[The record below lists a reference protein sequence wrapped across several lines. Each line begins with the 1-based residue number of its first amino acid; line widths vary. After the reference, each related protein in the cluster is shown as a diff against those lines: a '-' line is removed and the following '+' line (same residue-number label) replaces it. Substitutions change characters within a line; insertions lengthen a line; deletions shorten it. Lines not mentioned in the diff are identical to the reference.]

1 MPAPASL
8 TGRIASFACVA
19 LGSLSF
25 LAAHALALAG
35 TDAPLGLSD
44 VAVPLALLAVA
55 LAHRPALAAIERVE
69 RQGDAAEY
77 APYALQLVLL
87 AQLTIT
93 SWSHGLLVALIVAQA
108 NLAGLRRT
116 SWTTAWMIALT
127 PLVVLAAMSAAPG
140 GRWLFV
146 LPIALLV
153 MSAAL
158 VELSLQRHRERI
170 ELRSPRAYRRAWSA
184 AQDAEALRGEQ
195 VARLGSAAR
204 LTLAL
209 LLLLALLYPLLV
221 VLPRPTSGERTDLGR
236 AAREAAER
244 RSALGESNRG
254 GGRQSTESYPGDLR
268 PGGKLSRLDYERLM
282 TVLAYPPGGWGGE
295 PQFAGP
301 LYMRAITLDTFTET
315 GLRSNPA
322 GRMQLLSDGDDGR
335 RDGWTRL
342 ASERQQVAYGLEVRH
357 NALRVSGSED
367 IVLFAPQAT
376 FAIEL
381 PAVRHDPERMLALP
395 RGVDVGEV
403 EFALRV
409 APEPLFEADLE
420 RVVTGHPDPRYLQQP
435 EDSDELDYV
444 TREAQRLVRGAPDD
458 YSRVERIQAW
468 FRDGF
473 DYSTNTVDVPGLEGI
488 VHFLRRRK
496 GHCTSFAA
504 AATLMLRTQG
514 IPARVATG
522 FLAEDWQPDTGMYV
536 VSRKNG
542 HAWIEVHFEGRGWQ
556 TFEVTPTAE
565 RSAAL
570 AAAEAGEDDGLANWA
585 SDLRRDLSAWAE
597 SGADEGYLGLVLD
610 RVRDLPRALIATLQ
624 ARPWLA
630 LVALSFVLSAFLI
643 RRAERRRVARAE
655 RGEDEP
661 PAAFAALLDSLARRG
676 HRRAP
681 ARTLRDWLARVELPD
696 EEALRAELLAL
707 GELSYRDRFGGA
719 ALGEDEAQ
727 RVLRWVER
735 YEASLAA
742 PSS

>member
-1 MPAPASL
+1 MPSTDPLAGRLASV
-8 TGRIASFACVA
+8 ACVA
-19 LGSLSF
+19 LGCLTF
-25 LAAHALALAG
+25 LTAHALALAATG
-35 TDAPLGLSD
+35 ALGLAD
-44 VAVPLALLAVA
+44 VAVPLALLAIA
-55 LAHRPALAAIERVE
+55 LLQRRAFEALEDVLPKR
-69 RQGDAAEY
+69 DATGF
-77 APYALQLVLL
+77 APYFLQLALL
-87 AQLTIT
+87 SQLTIT
-93 SWSHGLLVALIVAQA
+93 SWGHGLLVALIVAQT
-108 NLAGLRRT
+108 NLAGLKRT
-116 SWTTAWMIALT
+116 SWTTGWEIALT
-127 PLVVLAAMSAAPG
+127 PLLVLAAMSTAPG
-140 GRWLFV
+140 GRWLVV
-146 LPIALLV
+146 LPIALFT

-158 VELSLQRHRERI
+158 VELSLRRHRERI

-184 AQDAEALRGEQ
+184 AQDEEALRGEE

-221 VLPRPTSGERTDLGR
+221 VLPRPGADERTDLGR
-236 AAREAAER
+236 AARDAAER
-244 RSALGESNRG
+244 RNALAESNRG
-254 GGRQSTESYPGDLR
+254 DVRPSTESYPGDLR

-282 TVLAYPPGGWGGE
+282 TVFAYPPGGLGGE

-301 LYMRAITLDTFTET
+301 LYLRAITLDTFTDT

-322 GRMQLLSDGDDGR
+322 SRMQLRSDGDDGSL
-335 RDGWTRL
+335 DGWTRL
-342 ASERQQVAYGLEVRH
+342 DPERQQVAYELEVRH

-409 APEPLFEADLE
+409 APEPLFDVDLE
-420 RVVTGHPDPRYLQQP
+420 RVVARHESARYLQLP
-435 EDSDELDYV
+435 EGSNELDHV
-444 TREAQRLVRGAPDD
+444 IREAHRLVQGASDD
-458 YSRVERIQAW
+458 YTRVERIQSW

-473 DYSTNTVDVPGLEGI
+473 GYSTNTVDVPGLEGI

-514 IPARVATG
+514 LPARVATG

-542 HAWIEVHFEGRGWQ
+542 HAWIEVHFEGLGWQ
-556 TFEVTPTAE
+556 SFEVTPVAE

-570 AAAEAGEDDGLANWA
+570 AAAEAGEDDGLASWA
-585 SDLRRDLSAWAE
+585 SDLRRDLGAWAE

-630 LVALSFVLSAFLI
+630 LVALSFLLSAFLI
-643 RRAERRRVARAE
+643 RRAERRRAARNA
-655 RGEDEP
+655 RGEPETP
-661 PAAFAALLDSLARRG
+661 SAFEALFASLAQRG

-681 ARTLRDWLARVELPD
+681 ARTLRDWLTRVELPD
-696 EEALRAELLAL
+696 GETLRAELLAL
-707 GELSYRDRFGGA
+707 GELSYRERFGGA
-719 ALGEDEAQ
+719 ALGDDDEQ
-727 RVLRWVER
+727 RVRRWVER
-735 YEASLAA
+735 YEASLGA